1 MTKTESATGTVSNM
15 QELTAEERVTEIA
28 QMLSGSSITA
38 AAIQNAKEL
47 LGASKK
53 NK

>member
-1 MTKTESATGTVSNM
+1 MDTKKCAALLRALETG
-15 QELTAEERVTEIA
+15 
-28 QMLSGSSITA
+28 SITA